1 MWRSLPQT
9 ETAFTSIRTS
19 SSLTFGS
26 GTSRISTRPFPFPYF
41 TTAFIF
47 HLLIVAL
54 PFNWD
59 DILRVSKLNGHG
71 SQNLPLPSPTCSP
84 NKFFGRR
91 ERLRVGRSPL
101 FAKEGYCSSL
111 CEYLPAGR
119 QGRMRVI
126 IYFWM
131 IGRISPPR

>member
-26 GTSRISTRPFPFPYF
+26 GTSRISIRPFPFPYF

-71 SQNLPLPSPTCSP
+71 SQNLPPAFADLLAEQVLWQARAASRRQVAPLCLSLTGKGLLKRGIVPP
-84 NKFFGRR
+84 FRKGR
-91 ERLRVGRSPL
+91 
-101 FAKEGYCSSL
+101 
-111 CEYLPAGR
+111 
-119 QGRMRVI
+119 
-126 IYFWM
+126 
-131 IGRISPPR
+131 